1 MPPTN
6 CPSCAPSP
14 PPTST
19 ILSFWLTT
27 ESFRQLSAHETTQKR
42 HTAHDTA
49 IVHPSPERT
58 MITSDTEAFWPDGAR
73 LAVTVY
79 AVRSQ
84 RISRSAALEDRSPS
98 RFSPDFPICCRTRST
113 NIPHQKVCPASC

>member
-1 MPPTN
+1 MLPTN

-27 ESFRQLSAHETTQKR
+27 ESFRQLSALETTQKR

-73 LAVTVY
+73 LAVTDY
-79 AVRSQ
+79 AVRGRRSADQ
-84 RISRSAALEDRSPS
+84 RRWRTDHRADSRRISRSGAGHVLR
-98 RFSPDFPICCRTRST
+98 ICRTRRRAT
-113 NIPHQKVCPASC
+113 L